1 MQKQKIKL
9 DFVIVVE
16 GKTDTIKLQKLFD
29 VKTIETNGS
38 SIDKSCKKLIAN
50 CIKHHI
56 NLVFLLDP
64 DVMGNKIR
72 DQLNQLFPN
81 QKNVFLQYEDIN
93 KNKHKIGVAEAYDD
107 VLIQQLTKIDFKQ
120 NNKKSDLTWSDFL
133 KSDLVFNKILKKK
146 VLDFYHLP
154 LVNNKKLFKYLLM
167 LNITK
172 KELENVI
179 NN

>member
-38 SIDKSCKKLIAN
+38 SIDESCKKLIAN

-93 KNKHKIGVAEAYDD
+93 KNKHKIGIAEAYDD

-120 NNKKSDLTWSDFL
+120 NNNKSNLTWFDFL

-172 KELENVI
+172 EELENVI

>member
-1 MQKQKIKL
+1 MQKEKIKL

-29 VKTIETNGS
+29 VKTIETNGF
-38 SIDKSCKKLIAN
+38 SINETCKKLISN
-50 CIKHHI
+50 CIKHNI

-72 DQLNQLFPN
+72 DQLNELFPN
-81 QKNVFLQYEDIN
+81 QKNVFLQYKDID
-93 KNKHKIGVAEAYDD
+93 KNKHKIGIAEAYDEI
-107 VLIQQLTKIDFKQ
+107 LIQQLSNLTFKKQ
-120 NNKKSDLTWSDFL
+120 VIKSDLTWNDFL
-133 KSDLVFNKILKKK
+133 KSELIFNKSLKNK

-167 LNITK
+167 LNISK
-172 KELENVI
+172 KELEDVI